1 MLPFRA
7 WVFPAVGYSAQEASV
22 NARVGSLSRNEEARE
37 LCSAS
42 RGKGGKPVDQLR
54 GCLDNLVLG

>member
-1 MLPFRA
+1 M
-7 WVFPAVGYSAQEASV
+7 FPAVGYSAQEASV
-22 NARVGSLSRNEEARE
+22 NARAGSLSRNEEARE
-37 LCSAS
+37 LCRAS